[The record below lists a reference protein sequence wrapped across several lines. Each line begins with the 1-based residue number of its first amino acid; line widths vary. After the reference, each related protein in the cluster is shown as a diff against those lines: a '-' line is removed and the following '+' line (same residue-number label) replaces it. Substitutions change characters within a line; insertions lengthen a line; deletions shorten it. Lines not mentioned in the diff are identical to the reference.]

1 MIATGVSVFDS
12 TVQTTNIRLDDLMQ
26 KLDWSDRH
34 RAYAALRSVLHALRD
49 RLPTD
54 EVAQFSAQLPMLVR
68 GFFYEG
74 WHPSGKP
81 LSGRT
86 KGEFVA
92 HVARDFN
99 RVDNADPEEI
109 VRAVFDVI
117 ARHVTPGESRA
128 LKHCLPSEIRE
139 LWT

>member
-1 MIATGVSVFDS
+1 MSATGVSVFDS
-12 TVQTTNIRLDDLMQ
+12 TVQTTNIWLDDLMQ
-26 KLDWSDRH
+26 VLDWSDRH

-54 EVAQFSAQLPMLVR
+54 EVAQFAAQLPMLVR

-81 LSGRT
+81 LNERT
-86 KGEFVA
+86 KEEFVA
-92 HVARDFN
+92 HVVRDFN
-99 RVDNADPEEI
+99 RVENTDSERI

-117 ARHVTPGESRA
+117 ARHVTPGEAKA
-128 LKHCLPSEIRE
+128 LKHCLPAEIRE
-139 LWT
+139 MWA